1 MSFISDKFES
11 SIELSSDYFLN
22 RIHYGKL
29 KVMFPSGKVK
39 TYLGKEPGYYA
50 EININTF
57 VFLKKIFKKGSVGFA
72 ESYINGDF
80 SSKNLTD
87 LLMLA
92 FENENHFLFNL
103 KTNWFYLSYS
113 KIKHYFKENSK
124 LQSKKNIKYHYDLGN
139 EFYRK
144 WLDESMTYSSAFFE
158 NENEKLA
165 IAQQNKYKIIAE
177 NLSVNENSNILEIG
191 CGWGSF
197 SSFIAKSYGCKVE
210 AITISKEQFD
220 FASKKIFKEGLNDK
234 VKIQFKDYRDINEK
248 YSKIASI
255 EMFEAVG
262 KKYWQKYFEII
273 KNSLSNNGAAALQI
287 ITIDEERA
295 KYYQNNPDFIQQYIF
310 PGGMLPS
317 KKQIKNITNQIGLK
331 SYILKSFGKSYAK
344 TLSLWNKQFQLSWD
358 ELNKMGYNSK
368 FKRMWEYYLSYC
380 ETGFISQSTDV
391 SHFLIRK

>member
-11 SIELSSDYFLN
+11 SIELSADYFLN

-29 KVMFPSGKVK
+29 KVVFPSGKVK

-248 YSKIASI
+248 YNKIASI

-358 ELNKMGYNSK
+358 ELNKMGYNNK